1 MKSWEDNFREYLRKY
16 CETRNI
22 LPEEAIKHKIV
33 QDVRSYYE
41 KQGDTDISA
50 VPTSTW
56 TESGCCK

>member
-16 CETRNI
+16 CKSRNI
-22 LPEEAIKHKIV
+22 LPEEAIQHKLV
-33 QDVRSYYE
+33 QDVKEYYK
-41 KQGDTDISA
+41 KQGDTDVLA